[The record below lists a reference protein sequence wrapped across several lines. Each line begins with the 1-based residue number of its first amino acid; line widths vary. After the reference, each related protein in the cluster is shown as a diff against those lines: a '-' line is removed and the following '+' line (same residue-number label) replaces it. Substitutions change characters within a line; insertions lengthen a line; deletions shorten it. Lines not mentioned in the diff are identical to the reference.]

1 MTTIQINLGGGA
13 SIALPADLA
22 VKQLIE
28 QLQNS
33 AAQATCKHY
42 TIGERVPGQG
52 GIFAG
57 DIRGDDGV
65 PYGLIIPDK
74 EDIGRAKWGQ
84 DGARNLSSWDGL
96 VNTNRLRIQCPAA
109 KLASDYEADGHV
121 DFYLPSRREMMVAA
135 ANLPHLFGKE
145 SYYWTSTPYGSSRA
159 WCVDFELGFV
169 DVSSRYSEFRVRPF
183 RRFIY

>member
-33 AAQATCKHY
+33 VAQATGKHY
-42 TIGERVPGQG
+42 TIGERVPSQG

-57 DIRGDDGV
+57 DILGDDGV
-65 PYGLIIPDK
+65 TYGLIIADG
-74 EDIGRAKWGQ
+74 EDVGRAKWGP
-84 DGARNLSSWDGL
+84 DGERDLSNWDGL
-96 VNTNRLRIQCPAA
+96 VNTNRLRNKCPAA

-121 DFYLPSRREMMVAA
+121 DFYLPSRREMMIAA

-145 SYYWTSTPYGSSRA
+145 SYYWTSTPCGSGRA
-159 WCVDFELGFV
+159 WCVDFEYGYVLIYYRSG
-169 DVSSRYSEFRVRPF
+169 EFRVRPF
-183 RRFIY
+183 RRFTY